1 MLLSIA
7 LIVFP
12 QLNCFMT
19 RRDVTFDIVRAWAE
33 LIQNGADNL
42 ASSQK
47 RCYLG
52 GRSRHRPFGINVR
65 LFSGIFRS
73 LRDI

>member
-1 MLLSIA
+1 MLLSIIA
-7 LIVFP
+7 LIVSP

-42 ASSQK
+42 APSQ
-47 RCYLG
+47 
-52 GRSRHRPFGINVR
+52 
-65 LFSGIFRS
+65 
-73 LRDI
+73 